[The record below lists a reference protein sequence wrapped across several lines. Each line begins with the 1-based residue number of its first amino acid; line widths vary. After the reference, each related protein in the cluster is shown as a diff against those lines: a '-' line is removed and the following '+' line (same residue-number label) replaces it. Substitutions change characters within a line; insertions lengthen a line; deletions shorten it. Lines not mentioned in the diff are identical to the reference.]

1 MRFKTRLQTENSIPV
16 AAMADIAFLLIVF
29 FLLTSTF
36 AKDTGL
42 DISLPRAA
50 TSQELP
56 KRDVTIWITS
66 TGEVHIGNIVV
77 PPDRR
82 QIVAA
87 LREALKDESIHSVTI
102 RGDEG
107 VNYGDVVRVMDIAKQ
122 NGASITLAAVY
133 EAGSDELL
141 PAGQ

>member
-1 MRFKTRLQTENSIPV
+1 MKLRTRLKTDSTIPV

-42 DISLPRAA
+42 DISLPKAA
-50 TSQELP
+50 TSQDLP
-56 KRDVTIWITS
+56 KRDVTIWITRS
-66 TGEVHIGNIVV
+66 GEVHIGGTVV
-77 PPDRR
+77 PPDRAM
-82 QIVAA
+82 IVAA
-87 LREALKDESIHSVTI
+87 LREALKDESIQSVTI

-133 EAGSDELL
+133 EEGSGELAPL
-141 PAGQ
+141 VP

>member
-1 MRFKTRLQTENSIPV
+1 MKLRTRLKTDNTIPV

-42 DISLPRAA
+42 DISLPKAE
-50 TSQELP
+50 TSQDLP
-56 KRDVTIWITS
+56 KRDVTIWITGS
-66 TGEVHIGNIVV
+66 GEVHIGGTVV

-87 LREALKDESIHSVTI
+87 LREALKDKSIQSVTI

-107 VNYGDVVRVMDIAKQ
+107 VDYGDVVRVMDIAKQ
-122 NGASITLAAVY
+122 NGAAITLAAVY
-133 EAGSDELL
+133 EEGSDEMT
-141 PAGQ
+141 PIVR